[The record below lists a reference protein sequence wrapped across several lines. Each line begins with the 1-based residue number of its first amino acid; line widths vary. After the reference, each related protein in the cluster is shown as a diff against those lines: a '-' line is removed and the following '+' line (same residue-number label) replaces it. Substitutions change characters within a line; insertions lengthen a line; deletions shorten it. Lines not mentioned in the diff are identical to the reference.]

1 MKRLSLFLLIL
12 LYSIDAFAQHT
23 HSRGGNSFYWAFVG
37 AVGAGICYI
46 VFLTISFLPTLFKRK
61 KKLLKTE
68 AEIKAINTEVNT
80 VESDVKKESVAILKK
95 TNYRDSDNTKNNFHR
110 SGNIANVWKNKRTLI
125 AVVLYL
131 FLLLSSVLLVNNHI
145 DNKRIKLYRDLF
157 GRILNAFDGYRAE
170 ALNKDIEEY
179 FLEYKEVPIPPFPVD
194 GSKIDRY
201 HWDNMFSGIEHL
213 YKIKGGNW
221 VMSGIQFQPIC
232 DNSGVCITE
241 GIEIYKY
248 MPYMICVPQ
257 GFDFN
262 TQIARAILNKSLEK
276 VYCEPEQFDKRYEL
290 TYTREENEN
299 KYYKIQGR
307 LYLRDSVLMERNS
320 HHYSEA
326 TGNEPIYEDGRFMG
340 FWYGMDFINHY
351 RVLYRCVEE
360 SYWIVE
366 EKREAS
372 VKDRF
377 LLYGGAFLI
386 LSCLLSLFL
395 LREKRKN
402 KLQS

>member
-1 MKRLSLFLLIL
+1 
-12 LYSIDAFAQHT
+12 
-23 HSRGGNSFYWAFVG
+23 
-37 AVGAGICYI
+37 
-46 VFLTISFLPTLFKRK
+46 
-61 KKLLKTE
+61 
-68 AEIKAINTEVNT
+68 
-80 VESDVKKESVAILKK
+80 
-95 TNYRDSDNTKNNFHR
+95 
-110 SGNIANVWKNKRTLI
+110 
-125 AVVLYL
+125 
-131 FLLLSSVLLVNNHI
+131 
-145 DNKRIKLYRDLF
+145 
-157 GRILNAFDGYRAE
+157 
-170 ALNKDIEEY
+170 
-179 FLEYKEVPIPPFPVD
+179 
-194 GSKIDRY
+194 
-201 HWDNMFSGIEHL
+201 
-213 YKIKGGNW
+213 
-221 VMSGIQFQPIC
+221 
-232 DNSGVCITE
+232 
-241 GIEIYKY
+241 